1 VVGMKRRDI
10 YFRRL
15 TCKLASFGSVL
26 LRRGVSHK

>member
-1 VVGMKRRDI
+1 VVDLKRRVI

-26 LRRGVSHK
+26 LQARSIA